1 MFLNPLML
9 AGLGGAVLPLVVHL
23 LNRARYRTM
32 DWGAMMF
39 LPGAQGRQE
48 QSNRLKQIL
57 LLILRMAIV
66 ATLAVALARPVVG
79 AGWAAVGSDPHCC
92 AVILLDTSASMA
104 YDDGGATRM
113 DAARRA
119 ALAVLAGLQ
128 RGDEVDLVTLGDDRD
143 AGDAPPPSDLQT
155 AASRIADLHVS
166 DGRADIAA
174 GLNTAAR
181 IFQRSSAGSRLLVL
195 ICDRQASSWKEVDE
209 DFASAWRASASQ
221 QSPSPLA
228 ANPGPRS
235 ANVPKFVVISVGS
248 EACENVAVDRV
259 SPPAAP
265 VVRDVPVP
273 LDVTVHNYGRDAVNN
288 LPLSL
293 ESSGGHSGF
302 HTTVDLPA
310 GASTAVTLTPRF
322 STVGPHVLR
331 ARIHPDVHAAGEQ
344 DPANLT
350 FDDEL
355 DAIVN
360 VVDPLEVCIITGDAA
375 DTVAIRQADALR
387 LALMPYKSAG
397 EKGPDL
403 ANVTLFNPT
412 DPWPADL
419 SSFRVIVL
427 ADLPQLDQEQAQR
440 IEQFVFDG
448 GGLLIAPGDFFRAG
462 AYDDLLY
469 RDGAGVLPARLSTST
484 APPVAQNIVPADLA
498 HPILSFL
505 RGQSDPTFTA
515 TVSRY
520 VPAVVQTP
528 SGRII
533 TRFSD
538 GSPMLIEKSFGRGR
552 VLLSTTTLGSA
563 WSTLPRSS
571 LFLPLVESAIRYL
584 ASGNE
589 DQQTL
594 TPGQPIEA
602 HFAGALGDR
611 GTIILPDGSRENSDL
626 IRVGGQAVVRFEDTG
641 RAGIYNVTVHTAKGD
656 QAELFVVQSTRDE
669 SDLTP
674 LTAARWAELENW
686 LGFTRVDAQSAD
698 LAAQAADRRGGR
710 EMWLTLIAALLALMV
725 AESAFSRRLSS
736 EI

>member
-9 AGLGGAVLPLVVHL
+9 AGLGGAVLPVVVHL

-39 LPGAQGRQE
+39 LPGAEGRQE
-48 QSNRLKQIL
+48 QSNRIKQIL

-92 AVILLDTSASMA
+92 AVILLDTSASMT
-104 YDDGGATRM
+104 YDDGGGPRI

-119 ALAVLAGLQ
+119 ALAVLSGLQ

-143 AGDAPPPSDLQT
+143 AGDTPPASDLQT

-195 ICDRQASSWKEVDE
+195 ICDRQASSWKEVNE
-209 DFASAWRASASQ
+209 DFAKSWRESASQ
-221 QSPSPLA
+221 QSTA
-228 ANPGPRS
+228 AGAAIGRAS
-235 ANVPKFVVISVGS
+235 AGIAPKFVVISVGS

-273 LDVTVHNYGRDAVNN
+273 LDVTVHNYGRDTVNA

-293 ESSGGHSGF
+293 DSSGARSVF
-302 HTTVDLPA
+302 QTTVDLPP

-322 STVGPHVLR
+322 STVGPHILR
-331 ARIHPDVHAAGEQ
+331 ARIQPAVHSAG
-344 DPANLT
+344 NLT

-360 VVDPLEVCIITGDAA
+360 VVDPLEVCILTGDAA

-403 ANVTLFNPT
+403 ANVTVINPA
-412 DPWPADL
+412 DAWPTDL

-427 ADLPQLDQEQAQR
+427 ADVPELDETQAQR

-448 GGLLIAPGDFFRAG
+448 GGLLIAPGDFFRPG
-462 AYDDLLY
+462 AYDEVLY
-469 RDGAGVLPARLSTST
+469 RDGEGVLPARLAPST
-484 APPVAQNIVPADLA
+484 APSVADNIVPADLV
-498 HPILSFL
+498 HPILAFL
-505 RGQSDPTFTA
+505 RGQSDPMFTA

-520 VPAVVQTP
+520 LPAAAGAPAGHV
-528 SGRII
+528 I

-589 DQQTL
+589 DEQTL

-611 GTIILPDGSRENSDL
+611 GTVILPDGSRENADL
-626 IRVGGQAVVRFEDTG
+626 IRVGDRELVRFEGTQ

-656 QAELFVVQSTRDE
+656 QSEMFVVQSTREE

-674 LTAARWAELENW
+674 LTTGRWAELANW
-686 LGFTRVDAQSAD
+686 LGFSRVDAQSAD
-698 LAAQAADRRGGR
+698 LAAQAAERRGGW
-710 EMWLTLIAALLALMV
+710 EIWLTLIAALLALMV